1 MNRPARASAI
11 LLVAIFLSCTVQ
23 AAQRKNP
30 PAKLSSAPSSTHSVP
45 VDQAIRAM
53 FGVREISEA
62 VISPDGLR
70 VAWVESLP
78 GKNGA
83 PSANS
88 AIYVANRSGVGPAR
102 VTAASGGTA
111 ASEKDIAWAPDG
123 KRLVFFSDAGHPG
136 QSQLY
141 VTGFSVDSGPAT
153 PRQLTHVK
161 GDVSAPLWSPDGKT
175 IAFLFIENAPRAAG
189 PLAAE
194 TRDEGV
200 VGGKIYEQ
208 RLALV
213 DAASGRL
220 RQISPADMYVYEY
233 DWSPESDKIVATAAH
248 GNGDDNWYVAQIYI
262 FDALHTAEP
271 QSIFKTD
278 MQIGTPKWSPD
289 GKSVAFI
296 AGLMS
301 DEGSIGGD
309 IFTLPITGG
318 DAKDVTPDIKASPS
332 SLQWA
337 VDSHSI
343 IFGDAVDGQSGV
355 ASVNLDSGEVSS
367 LYTGGERLSASGYG
381 VAVSLSRDGK
391 IAAAVRQSFSQPP
404 EVWAGPVG
412 DWKQITHINSAL
424 HPAWGKAESLHWASD
439 MGGQQIQGWL
449 VYPLNY
455 DPSKKYGLVVYVH
468 GGPASSTLPSWPSRR
483 SYDAA
488 LPAAGYFVL
497 MPNPRGSYGA
507 GEAFTKANVKDFG
520 GGDFRDIMAGVDAA
534 LASFPIDPNRLGIT
548 GWSYGGYMSMWAITQ
563 TNRFKAAV
571 IGAGLSDW
579 LSYYGENQIDKWMTF
594 YFGDTV
600 YNDPAVYAKSAP
612 ITFIKNVQ
620 TPSLLVVGDSDGE
633 CPPPQSYE
641 FWHALVTFG
650 VPTQFV
656 IYPHEG
662 HGFVNPEH
670 SRDVILRAVA
680 WFNSHL
686 Q

>member
-1 MNRPARASAI
+1 MNRSIRVVAS
-11 LLVAIFLSCTVQ
+11 LLLAAFINSATHAATGKDVPPQ
-23 AAQRKNP
+23 A
-30 PAKLSSAPSSTHSVP
+30 SSADSPAVAE
-45 VDQAIRAM
+45 AIRAM

-62 VISPDGLR
+62 AISPDGSR

-83 PSANS
+83 PSPHS

-102 VTAASGGTA
+102 VTATSGAAA
-111 ASEKDIAWAPDG
+111 ASEKDVTWSPDS
-123 KRLVFFSDAGHPG
+123 KSLAFFSDAAQPG

-141 VTGFSVDSGPAT
+141 VAALGTA
-153 PRQLTHVK
+153 PRELTHIK
-161 GDVSAPLWSPDGKT
+161 GDVSSPLWSPDGRT

-200 VGGKIYEQ
+200 VGTKTYEQ

-220 RQISPADMYVYEY
+220 RRISPADMYVYEY
-233 DWSPESDKIVATAAH
+233 DWSPDSGRIVATAAH

-262 FDALHTAEP
+262 FDALRVVAP

-309 IFTLPITGG
+309 IYTVSADGSNGG
-318 DAKDVTPDIKASPS
+318 GEARDVTPEIKASPS
-332 SLQWA
+332 SLAWSA
-337 VDSHSI
+337 DSQSI
-343 IFGDAVDGQSGV
+343 VFCEVVDGQSGV
-355 ASVNLDSGEVSS
+355 ASVNLASGEVRS
-367 LYTGGERLSASGYG
+367 LYTGAERLGSNGFG

-391 IAAAVRQSFSQPP
+391 IAATVRQSYLEPP
-404 EVWAGPVG
+404 EVWAGPIG
-412 DWKQITHINSAL
+412 GWKQITHVNSAL
-424 HPAWGKAESLHWASD
+424 RPAWGKTESLHWQSD
-439 MGGQQIQGWL
+439 MSDGQKIQGWL
-449 VYPLNY
+449 LYPVHY
-455 DPSKKYGLVVYVH
+455 DPLKKYGLIVGVH
-468 GGPASSTLPSWPSRR
+468 GGPASANMPSWPSRR
-483 SYDAA
+483 SYSAA
-488 LPAAGYFVL
+488 LPAAGYFL
-497 MPNPRGSYGA
+497 LLPNPRGSYGA

-534 LASFPIDPNRLGIT
+534 LASLPIDPGRLGIT
-548 GWSYGGYMSMWAITQ
+548 GWSYGGYMSMWAVTQ

-571 IGAGLSDW
+571 IGAGLADW

-612 ITFIKNVQ
+612 ISFIKNVQ
-620 TPSLLVVGDSDGE
+620 TPSLIVVGDSDGE

-641 FWHALVTFG
+641 FWHALVTLG

-662 HGFVNPEH
+662 HGFVNPAH
-670 SRDVILRAVA
+670 SRDVIERAVA
-680 WFNSHL
+680 WFNAHL